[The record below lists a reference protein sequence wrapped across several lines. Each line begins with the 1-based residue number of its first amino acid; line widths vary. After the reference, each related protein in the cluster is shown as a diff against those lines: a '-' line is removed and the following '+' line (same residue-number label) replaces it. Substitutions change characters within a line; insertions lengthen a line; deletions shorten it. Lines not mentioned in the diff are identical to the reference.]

1 MDIRRAGSQASL
13 KGPEDWF
20 TGTVRVD
27 PLFPIREPAR
37 SAGNAVT
44 FAPEARTAW
53 HRGGRP
59 RQPVYIYAFTDV
71 VKQAAIRISIDGKG
85 AWRDNVSIER
95 Q

>member
-37 SAGNAVT
+37 SAGNTVT
-44 FAPEARTAW
+44 FEPEARTA
-53 HRGGRP
+53 
-59 RQPVYIYAFTDV
+59 
-71 VKQAAIRISIDGKG
+71 
-85 AWRDNVSIER
+85 
-95 Q
+95 